1 MPVYPPKNT
10 GGLIIIVMIAG
21 MSAGMSALTAVPAL
35 AQTGPAGKPG
45 DIIWCHDTGRSI
57 TARKARWRCKGE
69 VVTEAQAKAI
79 RDRRRLR
86 INRSFVPR
94 EAPAPGVKQKGT
106 GSGFYVTGTGHVVT
120 NHHVIDK
127 CKAVSVTPASGGGAV
142 KAHLLASDPA
152 LDLALLRSVI
162 PGKDFAR
169 FRDRALLSGDD
180 VAVVGYP
187 LHGKVTI
194 KPILVRGH
202 VSVGRGA
209 PRSHMFAMKIDIR
222 RGNSG
227 GPVLDAAGRIVG
239 VVVAKVN
246 TPGVYASTGKVI
258 VNLGF
263 GIRQPVVLDFLKKHK
278 IAVTRAPPGKA
289 LDDKSLMAQ
298 ATAFVAQIGCW
309 R

>member
-1 MPVYPPKNT
+1 MPLYLAKHT
-10 GGLIIIVMIAG
+10 GCWLIAG
-21 MSAGMSALTAVPAL
+21 MLALPPIPAL
-35 AQTGPAGKPG
+35 AQDAPDGKPG
-45 DIIWCHDTGRSI
+45 DIIWCHDTARSI

-69 VVTEAQAKAI
+69 VVSEERAKSI

-86 INRSFVPR
+86 INRSFAPR
-94 EAPAPGVKQKGT
+94 KAPAPGVKQKGT
-106 GSGFYVTGTGHVVT
+106 GSGFYVTDTGHVVT
-120 NHHVIDK
+120 NHHVVDR
-127 CKAVSVTPASGGGAV
+127 CKAISVTPASGGAAV
-142 KAHLLASDPA
+142 KAHLIAADPA

-169 FRDRALLSGDD
+169 FRGRALLSGDEI
-180 VAVVGYP
+180 AVVGYP
-187 LHGKVTI
+187 LHGKVAI
-194 KPILVRGH
+194 KPVLVRGH

-209 PRSHMFAMKIDIR
+209 PRSHMFAMKIDVR

-227 GPVLDAAGRIVG
+227 GPILDAAGRIVG

-278 IAVTRAPPGKA
+278 IATTTAPPRKP

-298 ATAFVAQIGCW
+298 TTAFVAQIGCW

>member
-1 MPVYPPKNT
+1 LLIV
-10 GGLIIIVMIAG
+10 GLI
-21 MSAGMSALTAVPAL
+21 ALTPL
-35 AQTGPAGKPG
+35 AASAQAAPAGKPG

-57 TARKARWRCKGE
+57 TVRKARWRCKGE
-69 VVTEAQAKAI
+69 VVTEAQANSI

-86 INRSFVPR
+86 INRSFAPR
-94 EAPAPGVKQKGT
+94 KAPARGVKRKGT
-106 GSGFYVTGTGHVVT
+106 GSGFYVTATGHVVT
-120 NHHVIDK
+120 NHHVIDN
-127 CKAVSVTPASGGGAV
+127 CKSISVTPASGTAAV
-142 KAHLLASDPA
+142 KAHLLASDPT

-187 LHGKVTI
+187 LHGKVAI

-209 PRSHMFAMKIDIR
+209 PRSHMFAMKIDVR

-227 GPVLDAAGRIVG
+227 GPVLDAAGRIAG

-258 VNLGF
+258 VDLGF
-263 GIRQPVVLDFLKKHK
+263 GIRQPVVLNFLKKHK
-278 IAVTRAPPGKA
+278 IAITTAPPRKI
-289 LDDKSLMAQ
+289 LDDKGLMAQ
-298 ATAFVAQIGCW
+298 ANAFVAQIGCW